1 MDNSR
6 VKQVTTEDLRDWF
19 GKGKEGGAGGGGWD
33 RYNTKG
39 ERIGKCGDA
48 EDRGGDGEGKPKCLS
63 KEKAAQLRAKGGKE
77 AIANAVKRKKAQDSV
92 TDRQGTGNAPRP
104 VSNRIG
110 EEMISEKN
118 VPTNPGLWSR
128 AKSAA
133 KSKFDVYPS
142 AYANGWASKWYKSK
156 GGGWKGE
163 ETEQPLDN
171 QSVTSADLEWGSDSA
186 TRIYK
191 AMTPGQENEAWEKNP
206 NCQQCGKKLSPQD
219 LKKGNRI
226 CATCHTQNKGKVWG
240 KDSDDDYTES
250 VTEAYLTELGDR
262 PYPFQVTIN
271 MPHKRMQAQFTIP
284 ETGMVYKVFLW
295 VTKHTNHDS
304 RPGVPG
310 PPPMPSE
317 WEFGFGQYEPKDAA
331 WDSPV
336 TGKEHIIG
344 NTGVE
349 IPVFA
354 TVVAILKQFVR
365 TVRPA
370 TIVYSAKDPSRQ
382 RLYARFTNLA
392 HRLIPGY
399 SGYVV
404 SHGKYEI
411 QRNDAVKEE
420 TESNT
425 PTDREFGTDS
435 LTRIYKKDTPGQTTH
450 TEVVVD
456 GLNNQT
462 EGFMEDILSELVAIG
477 EAWQKITTCQQ
488 CKRPLSPREQKL
500 GFRICDK
507 CVAKNKSGV
516 WGNDS
521 DDEYEEQI
529 DITENDPCWDGYKMV
544 GMKNKNGGSVPNCVA
559 EVNEAP
565 MLAGEYFT
573 GSYMS
578 RDRQFSG
585 TILRIGKSMT
595 AQGHLI
601 IRDKKNDMIKDITY
615 PSVKKAKDAW
625 IKTFQ
630 HKKASEV
637 SSLHEAECAC
647 AECQENKTLGEG
659 LPVTR
664 KQISRVVVD
673 YMHGLAGG
681 SMSQTRSMLSASN
694 LSRPQARS
702 ESSVMA
708 FLKKRHPKEEI
719 IILNLDFLDGTGKPI
734 NEAADT
740 EEDRDEVSEAAE
752 YNGKTV
758 TLNKPFRTPGAERK
772 FGVYAKNDKD
782 NVVLVRFGDPNMEI
796 KRDDPDRRSNYRAR
810 HGCDNPGPKWKANY
824 WSCRMWASKSVS
836 DIISE
841 DKAVLIALPKPSTH
855 SDGRGF
861 WKIGNEV
868 YRASVN
874 TGKDVYG
881 APLDKRWESSY
892 NHFVRYWD
900 GVHATH
906 YVKTK
911 DWTK

>member
-1 MDNSR
+1 MKTAKLKEDVPTMSAGSGQIAGIGVGPDGEPGVDMTQR
-6 VKQVTTEDLRDWF
+6 RKKWKKDKQQSTPTEIVSNKLSMEEMLDELKSIDEDLRDWF
-19 GKGKEGGAGGGGWD
+19 GKGKTGGIGGGGWD

-63 KEKAAQLRAKGGKE
+63 KEKAAQLRAKDGKN
-77 AIANAVKRKKAQDSV
+77 AIANAVKRKKSQDSD
-92 TDRQGTGNAPRP
+92 TDRSGTGNTPNM

-110 EEMISEKN
+110 ESVIVEKN
-118 VPTNPGLWSR
+118 VPTNPSLWSR
-128 AKSAA
+128 AKSEA
-133 KSKFDVYPS
+133 KKRFDVYPS
-142 AYANGWASKWYKSK
+142 AYANGWASKWYKAR
-156 GGGWKGE
+156 GGGWNTAE
-163 ETEQPLDN
+163 DSDN
-171 QSVTSADLEWGSDSA
+171 Q
-186 TRIYK
+186 
-191 AMTPGQENEAWEKNP
+191 
-206 NCQQCGKKLSPQD
+206 
-219 LKKGNRI
+219 
-226 CATCHTQNKGKVWG
+226 
-240 KDSDDDYTES
+240 TES
-250 VTEAYLTELGDR
+250 VTEAYLTEIGDR
-262 PYPFQVTIN
+262 PYPFQVTVN
-271 MPHKRMQAQFTIP
+271 MPHQQMQAQFTIP

-295 VTKHTNHDS
+295 VTKHTNHS
-304 RPGVPG
+304 NHYRRLGVPA

-317 WEFGFGQYEPKDAA
+317 WEFGFGQYEPKNAA
-331 WDSPV
+331 WMIPA

-365 TVRPA
+365 TVRPK

-404 SHGKYEI
+404 SQGKYEI

-521 DDEYEEQI
+521 DDEYEEQT
-529 DITENDPCWDGYKMV
+529 DITEAD
-544 GMKNKNGGSVPNCVA
+544 
-559 EVNEAP
+559 
-565 MLAGEYFT
+565 
-573 GSYMS
+573 
-578 RDRQFSG
+578 
-585 TILRIGKSMT
+585 
-595 AQGHLI
+595 
-601 IRDKKNDMIKDITY
+601 
-615 PSVKKAKDAW
+615 
-625 IKTFQ
+625 
-630 HKKASEV
+630 
-637 SSLHEAECAC
+637 SSSHEAECAC
-647 AECQENKTLGEG
+647 AKCQEKKTLGEG

-681 SMSQTRSMLSASN
+681 SMAQTRSMLSASN

-772 FGVYAKNDKD
+772 FGVYAKNEKD

-824 WSCRMWASKSVS
+824 WSCRMWAGKSVS
-836 DIISE
+836 DII
-841 DKAVLIALPKPSTH
+841 
-855 SDGRGF
+855 
-861 WKIGNEV
+861 
-868 YRASVN
+868 
-874 TGKDVYG
+874 GKD
-881 APLDKRWESSY
+881 
-892 NHFVRYWD
+892 
-900 GVHATH
+900 
-906 YVKTK
+906 
-911 DWTK
+911 

>member
-295 VTKHTNHDS
+295 VTKHTNHYS

-336 TGKEHIIG
+336 TGNERIIG
-344 NTGVE
+344 HTGVE

-354 TVVAILKQFVR
+354 TVVAILKQFIR
-365 TVRPA
+365 TARPA

-399 SGYVV
+399 NGYVV
-404 SHGKYEI
+404 SQGKYEI
-411 QRNDAVKEE
+411 QRNDTMKESIVKHL
-420 TESNT
+420 
-425 PTDREFGTDS
+425 D
-435 LTRIYKKDTPGQTTH
+435 
-450 TEVVVD
+450 
-456 GLNNQT
+456 
-462 EGFMEDILSELVAIG
+462 
-477 EAWQKITTCQQ
+477 EA
-488 CKRPLSPREQKL
+488 
-500 GFRICDK
+500 
-507 CVAKNKSGV
+507 
-516 WGNDS
+516 
-521 DDEYEEQI
+521 EYE
-529 DITENDPCWDGYKMV
+529 
-544 GMKNKNGGSVPNCVA
+544 
-559 EVNEAP
+559 
-565 MLAGEYFT
+565 
-573 GSYMS
+573 
-578 RDRQFSG
+578 
-585 TILRIGKSMT
+585 
-595 AQGHLI
+595 GH
-601 IRDKKNDMIKDITY
+601 
-615 PSVKKAKDAW
+615 A
-625 IKTFQ
+625 
-630 HKKASEV
+630 
-637 SSLHEAECAC
+637 
-647 AECQENKTLGEG
+647 
-659 LPVTR
+659 
-664 KQISRVVVD
+664 
-673 YMHGLAGG
+673 
-681 SMSQTRSMLSASN
+681 
-694 LSRPQARS
+694 
-702 ESSVMA
+702 
-708 FLKKRHPKEEI
+708 
-719 IILNLDFLDGTGKPI
+719 
-734 NEAADT
+734 
-740 EEDRDEVSEAAE
+740 
-752 YNGKTV
+752 V
-758 TLNKPFRTPGAERK
+758 TLNKPFRTSDGPKK
-772 FGVYAKNDKD
+772 FSVYVHNEKGNIIK
-782 NVVLVRFGDPNMEI
+782 VSFGDPDMEI
-796 KRDDPDRRSNYRAR
+796 KRDDPDRRANYRAR
-810 HGCDNPGPKWKANY
+810 HNCDNPGPKWKANY
-824 WSCRMWASKSVS
+824 WSCKNWSSTPVSKITEEPAMKFPTFKEYIHENHLYSAPTGPLTTNVPPPEMESWMKKNKSSYVKQHGEEVGMSMLTAAAWDKHNREKAERDSSMTEEAGDDVRMALAQLKS
-836 DIISE
+836 II
-841 DKAVLIALPKPSTH
+841 DRATATH
-855 SDGRGF
+855 SAIE
-861 WKIGNEV
+861 K
-868 YRASVN
+868 
-874 TGKDVYG
+874 TGIMELPAWVQSEITEADSCV
-881 APLDKRWESSY
+881 
-892 NHFVRYWD
+892 VT
-900 GVHATH
+900 VHD
-906 YVKTK
+906 YLMYSPSEE
-911 DWTK
+911 

>member
-1 MDNSR
+1 MKTAKLKEDVPTMSAGSGQIAGIGVGPDGEPGVDMTQR
-6 VKQVTTEDLRDWF
+6 RKKWKKDKQQSTPTEIVSNKLSMEEMLDELKSIDEDLRDWF
-19 GKGKEGGAGGGGWD
+19 GKGKTGGVGGGGWD

-63 KEKAAQLRAKGGKE
+63 KEKAAQLRAKDGKN
-77 AIANAVKRKKAQDSV
+77 AIANAVKRKKSQDSD
-92 TDRQGTGNAPRP
+92 TDRSGTGNTPNM

-110 EEMISEKN
+110 ESVIVEKN
-118 VPTNPGLWSR
+118 VPTNPSLWSR
-128 AKSAA
+128 AKSEA
-133 KSKFDVYPS
+133 KKRFDVYPS
-142 AYANGWASKWYKSK
+142 AYANGWASKWYKAR
-156 GGGWKGE
+156 GGGWNTAE
-163 ETEQPLDN
+163 DSDN
-171 QSVTSADLEWGSDSA
+171 Q
-186 TRIYK
+186 
-191 AMTPGQENEAWEKNP
+191 
-206 NCQQCGKKLSPQD
+206 
-219 LKKGNRI
+219 
-226 CATCHTQNKGKVWG
+226 
-240 KDSDDDYTES
+240 TES
-250 VTEAYLTELGDR
+250 VTEAYLTEIGDR

-295 VTKHTNHDS
+295 VTKHTNHYS
-304 RPGVPG
+304 RPGVPA

>member
-336 TGKEHIIG
+336 TGNERIIG
-344 NTGVE
+344 HTGVE

-354 TVVAILKQFVR
+354 TVVAILKQFIR
-365 TVRPA
+365 TARPA

-399 SGYVV
+399 NGYVV
-404 SHGKYEI
+404 SQGKYEI
-411 QRNDAVKEE
+411 QRNDTMKESIVKHL
-420 TESNT
+420 
-425 PTDREFGTDS
+425 D
-435 LTRIYKKDTPGQTTH
+435 
-450 TEVVVD
+450 
-456 GLNNQT
+456 
-462 EGFMEDILSELVAIG
+462 
-477 EAWQKITTCQQ
+477 EA
-488 CKRPLSPREQKL
+488 
-500 GFRICDK
+500 
-507 CVAKNKSGV
+507 
-516 WGNDS
+516 
-521 DDEYEEQI
+521 EYE
-529 DITENDPCWDGYKMV
+529 
-544 GMKNKNGGSVPNCVA
+544 
-559 EVNEAP
+559 
-565 MLAGEYFT
+565 
-573 GSYMS
+573 
-578 RDRQFSG
+578 
-585 TILRIGKSMT
+585 
-595 AQGHLI
+595 GH
-601 IRDKKNDMIKDITY
+601 
-615 PSVKKAKDAW
+615 A
-625 IKTFQ
+625 
-630 HKKASEV
+630 
-637 SSLHEAECAC
+637 
-647 AECQENKTLGEG
+647 
-659 LPVTR
+659 
-664 KQISRVVVD
+664 
-673 YMHGLAGG
+673 
-681 SMSQTRSMLSASN
+681 
-694 LSRPQARS
+694 
-702 ESSVMA
+702 
-708 FLKKRHPKEEI
+708 
-719 IILNLDFLDGTGKPI
+719 
-734 NEAADT
+734 
-740 EEDRDEVSEAAE
+740 
-752 YNGKTV
+752 V
-758 TLNKPFRTPGAERK
+758 TLNKPFRTSDGPKK
-772 FGVYAKNDKD
+772 FSVYVHNEKGNIIK
-782 NVVLVRFGDPNMEI
+782 VSFGDPDMEI
-796 KRDDPDRRSNYRAR
+796 KRDDPDRRANYRAR
-810 HGCDNPGPKWKANY
+810 HNCDNPGPKWKANY
-824 WSCRMWASKSVS
+824 WSCKNWSSTPVSKITEEPAMKFPTFKEYIHENHLYSAPTGPLTTNVPPPEMESWMKKNKSSYVKQHGEEVGMSMLTAAAWDKHNREKAERDSSMTEEAGDDVRMALAQLKS
-836 DIISE
+836 II
-841 DKAVLIALPKPSTH
+841 DRATATH
-855 SDGRGF
+855 SAIE
-861 WKIGNEV
+861 K
-868 YRASVN
+868 
-874 TGKDVYG
+874 TGIMELPAWVQSEITEADSCV
-881 APLDKRWESSY
+881 
-892 NHFVRYWD
+892 VT
-900 GVHATH
+900 VHD
-906 YVKTK
+906 YLMYSPSEE
-911 DWTK
+911 

>member
-110 EEMISEKN
+110 EEVLSEKN

-336 TGKEHIIG
+336 TGNERIIG
-344 NTGVE
+344 HTGVE

-354 TVVAILKQFVR
+354 TVVAILKQFIR
-365 TVRPA
+365 TARPA

-399 SGYVV
+399 NGYVV
-404 SHGKYEI
+404 SQGKYEI
-411 QRNDAVKEE
+411 QRNDTMKESIVKHL
-420 TESNT
+420 
-425 PTDREFGTDS
+425 D
-435 LTRIYKKDTPGQTTH
+435 
-450 TEVVVD
+450 
-456 GLNNQT
+456 
-462 EGFMEDILSELVAIG
+462 
-477 EAWQKITTCQQ
+477 EA
-488 CKRPLSPREQKL
+488 
-500 GFRICDK
+500 
-507 CVAKNKSGV
+507 
-516 WGNDS
+516 
-521 DDEYEEQI
+521 EYE
-529 DITENDPCWDGYKMV
+529 
-544 GMKNKNGGSVPNCVA
+544 
-559 EVNEAP
+559 
-565 MLAGEYFT
+565 
-573 GSYMS
+573 
-578 RDRQFSG
+578 
-585 TILRIGKSMT
+585 
-595 AQGHLI
+595 GH
-601 IRDKKNDMIKDITY
+601 
-615 PSVKKAKDAW
+615 A
-625 IKTFQ
+625 
-630 HKKASEV
+630 
-637 SSLHEAECAC
+637 
-647 AECQENKTLGEG
+647 
-659 LPVTR
+659 
-664 KQISRVVVD
+664 
-673 YMHGLAGG
+673 
-681 SMSQTRSMLSASN
+681 
-694 LSRPQARS
+694 
-702 ESSVMA
+702 
-708 FLKKRHPKEEI
+708 
-719 IILNLDFLDGTGKPI
+719 
-734 NEAADT
+734 
-740 EEDRDEVSEAAE
+740 
-752 YNGKTV
+752 V
-758 TLNKPFRTPGAERK
+758 TLNKPFRTSDGPKK
-772 FGVYAKNDKD
+772 FSVYVHNEKGNIIK
-782 NVVLVRFGDPNMEI
+782 VSFGDPDMEI
-796 KRDDPDRRSNYRAR
+796 KRDDPDRRANYRAR
-810 HGCDNPGPKWKANY
+810 HNCDNPGPKWKANY
-824 WSCRMWASKSVS
+824 WSCKNWSSTPVSKITEEPAMKFPTFKEYIHENHLYSAPTGPLTTNVPPPEMESWMKKNKSSYVKQHGEEVGMSMLTAAAWDKHNREKAERDSSMTEEAGDDVRMALAQLKS
-836 DIISE
+836 II
-841 DKAVLIALPKPSTH
+841 DRATATH
-855 SDGRGF
+855 SAIE
-861 WKIGNEV
+861 K
-868 YRASVN
+868 
-874 TGKDVYG
+874 TGIMELPAWVQSEITEADSCV
-881 APLDKRWESSY
+881 
-892 NHFVRYWD
+892 VT
-900 GVHATH
+900 VHD
-906 YVKTK
+906 YLMYSPSEE
-911 DWTK
+911 